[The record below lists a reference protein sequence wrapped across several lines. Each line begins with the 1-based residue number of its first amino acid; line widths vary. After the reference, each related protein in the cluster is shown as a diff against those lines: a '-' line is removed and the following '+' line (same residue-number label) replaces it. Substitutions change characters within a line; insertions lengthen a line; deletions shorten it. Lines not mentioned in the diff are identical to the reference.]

1 MKDYNKELFHYLI
14 NLDTFSRISV
24 NTDIHLS
31 KTGYFVPTAG
41 KLSSVVGAQTIS
53 NYWNEYTPE
62 KLQKDIKLFSA
73 NFINLLYTMCHYAN
87 NNIEYRVEVANK
99 MKFVKK
105 QFYYAY
111 GDDHRGIICLLNTN
125 KNIYDEL
132 FKSFQ
137 YIMENLTS
145 LKDIVKMWYIDN
157 KLVGEY
163 AFHAEDWE
171 LYIHNSTQLQYE
183 TIGFYKYYVK
193 YYSSFMF
200 NQLMYHVGLFHWFDK
215 IYTTNNTH
223 LYLGAMP
230 MKLSLFGIET
240 RNDAILLK
248 ELNIHA
254 VLSVVEC
261 YENHSNGIL
270 YSPILPEE
278 FSTHQIKFLQIPI
291 PDFCTVSIDKIDT
304 CVAYIY
310 WNISNGRN
318 VYISCFVGRCRSS
331 LILMAYLIKYHGFT
345 SENVYGYI
353 QSIRPQVQNKHHKT
367 LQLYENSLNK

>member
-1 MKDYNKELFHYLI
+1 MQDYNKELFHYLI
-14 NLDTFSRISV
+14 NLDTFSRIGV

-41 KLSSVVGAQTIS
+41 KLASIIGAQSIS
-53 NYWNEYTPE
+53 NYWNEYTPD
-62 KLQKDIKLFSA
+62 KLQKDIKAFSA
-73 NFINLLYTMCHYAN
+73 NFINLLYTMCHYGN
-87 NNIEYRVEVANK
+87 NHIEYRHDIGNK
-99 MKFVKK
+99 IKFVKK

-111 GDDHRGIICLLNTN
+111 GNDTRGIVCLFNTN
-125 KNIYDEL
+125 KNIYDAL

-137 YIMENLTS
+137 YIMDNLTS
-145 LKDIVKMWYIDN
+145 LKDITKMWKIDN
-157 KLVGEY
+157 LTGEF
-163 AFHAEDWE
+163 AFKDEDWE
-171 LYIHNSTQLQYE
+171 LYILNSTQLQYE

-200 NQLMYHVGLFHWFDK
+200 NQLMNHIGIFNWFDK

-230 MKLSLFGIET
+230 MKLSVFGIET
-240 RNDAILLK
+240 RNDATLLRD
-248 ELNIHA
+248 LNINA

-270 YSPILPEE
+270 YSPVVPEE
-278 FSTHQIKFLQIPI
+278 FQSHDIKFLQIPI
-291 PDFCTVSIDKIDT
+291 PDFCEISIDKINT

-310 WNISNGRN
+310 WNVSNEKN
-318 VYISCFVGRCRSS
+318 VYLSCRVGRCRSN

-345 SENVYGYI
+345 SDNVYGYI

-367 LQLYENSLNK
+367 LQLYEASLK

>member
-1 MKDYNKELFHYLI
+1 MNEYNKQLFHYLM
-14 NLDTFSRISV
+14 NLDTFSRISI

-41 KLSSVVGAQTIS
+41 KLSSIIGAQSIS
-53 NYWNEYTPE
+53 NYWNEYTPD
-62 KLQKDIKLFSA
+62 KLARDVKEFAA

-87 NNIEYRVEVANK
+87 HHPEHKLEVANK
-99 MKFVKK
+99 IKFIKK
-105 QFYYAY
+105 QYYYAY
-111 GDDHRGIICLLNTN
+111 GNHERGLTCLLNTN
-125 KNIYDEL
+125 VVIYDAL

-137 YIMENLTS
+137 YIMDNLAL
-145 LKDIVKMWYIDN
+145 LKDIIKLWQLGKLTQEYSFNDN
-157 KLVGEY
+157 
-163 AFHAEDWE
+163 DWE
-171 LYIHNSTQLQYE
+171 LYIYNSTQLQYE

-200 NQLMYHVGLFHWFDK
+200 NQFMNTVGIYNWFDK

-230 MKLSLFGIET
+230 MKLSIMGLET
-240 RNDAILLK
+240 RNDATLLK
-248 ELNIHA
+248 NLSIHS

-261 YENHSNGIL
+261 YENRSNGIL

-278 FSTHQIKFLQIPI
+278 FQSHNIKFLQIPI
-291 PDFCTVSIDKIDT
+291 PDFCEVSIDKINT

-318 VYISCFVGRCRSS
+318 VYISCRIGKCRSC

-367 LQLYENSLNK
+367 LQLYEQSLI